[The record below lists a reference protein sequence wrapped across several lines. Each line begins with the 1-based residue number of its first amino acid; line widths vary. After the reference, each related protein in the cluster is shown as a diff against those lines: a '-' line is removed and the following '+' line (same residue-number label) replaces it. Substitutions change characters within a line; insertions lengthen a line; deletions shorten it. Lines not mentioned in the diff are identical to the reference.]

1 MRIRFGRKPAL
12 TDPERL
18 RKWLKCI
25 RMRTAPVRADRA
37 RLLVILSKTAYE
49 RSRHLDANAGG
60 DAATDACV

>member
-1 MRIRFGRKPAL
+1 MKPAS

-37 RLLVILSKTAYE
+37 RLLVMPLENRYE